1 VLPSLWKNSP
11 TGEQET
17 ALTWSISFRHLSLLF
32 FLECFKL
39 LELDRG
45 CGKSLELSNSSPTH
59 RLIAEVYK
67 TLFLRD
73 ADAVQVLDIR
83 LRKIVIFKLMA
94 ELNRARE
101 HRT

>member
-1 VLPSLWKNSP
+1 MEEFTNWR
-11 TGEQET
+11 TGNCLNVVHFIQR
-17 ALTWSISFRHLSLLF
+17 LLSSF

-39 LELDRG
+39 LELDRE

-59 RLIAEVYK
+59 RLAAEVYK

-73 ADAVQVLDIR
+73 ADAGQVLDIR
-83 LRKIVIFKLMA
+83 LRKIVIFKLTA

-101 HRT
+101 RST